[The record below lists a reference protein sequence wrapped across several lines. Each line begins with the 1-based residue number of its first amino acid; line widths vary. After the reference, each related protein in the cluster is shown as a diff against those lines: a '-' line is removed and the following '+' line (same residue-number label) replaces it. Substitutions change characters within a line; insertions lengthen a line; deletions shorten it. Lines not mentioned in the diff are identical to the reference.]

1 MTLPRSRDALQ
12 HVMVVLALVAAG
24 VMLFYQVLDTGFW
37 STEDL
42 HELSVAASAGAEG
55 SLADML
61 RPALSGG
68 YRVNPI
74 LLLEFRHFGLD
85 ARAYY
90 IVNLLVH
97 ILNAFL
103 AYVLVASLVHRRRE
117 AAIAALL
124 FVLGVG
130 SYGKNVMQVAGI
142 SSLAYA
148 SICLGATLLYVQNEK
163 RCAGRLF
170 TPWAV
175 GFFAILLVSL
185 FMRGSTFSIVASCV
199 FYNVFF
205 AGERGRRVLHT
216 NLIVCLSIT
225 LGFLIVR
232 AATGRDV
239 APSDVGAFL
248 RNLPGYLILMVFPLQ
263 QSELLEHAPA
273 LVRAVYAAAPVLRIL
288 VGLTIVS
295 YSLFGFIFGGRA
307 IRFYI
312 AWMYVMITPFAFFSY
327 PQDWLNIRFL
337 YLVSLG
343 FCVLLTTGTIYGY
356 KLLIH
361 RPERRLLPFAIP
373 LFYAGLSVF
382 LVGQLNHKN
391 ELLARQ
397 PAIRNVLANV
407 ERAMAATG
415 VEP

>member
-1 MTLPRSRDALQ
+1 
-12 HVMVVLALVAAG
+12 
-24 VMLFYQVLDTGFW
+24 
-37 STEDL
+37 
-42 HELSVAASAGAEG
+42 
-55 SLADML
+55 
-61 RPALSGG
+61 
-68 YRVNPI
+68 
-74 LLLEFRHFGLD
+74 
-85 ARAYY
+85 
-90 IVNLLVH
+90 
-97 ILNAFL
+97 
-103 AYVLVASLVHRRRE
+103 
-117 AAIAALL
+117 
-124 FVLGVG
+124 
-130 SYGKNVMQVAGI
+130 
-142 SSLAYA
+142 
-148 SICLGATLLYVQNEK
+148 
-163 RCAGRLF
+163 
-170 TPWAV
+170 
-175 GFFAILLVSL
+175 
-185 FMRGSTFSIVASCV
+185 
-199 FYNVFF
+199 
-205 AGERGRRVLHT
+205 
-216 NLIVCLSIT
+216 
-225 LGFLIVR
+225 
-232 AATGRDV
+232 
-239 APSDVGAFL
+239 
-248 RNLPGYLILMVFPLQ
+248 MVFPLQ